1 MRLYNCLLVINLLL
15 LTACD
20 PAGQSWQRIEQ
31 AGLLRVGLDPTYP
44 PFEFHDGQTVQGL
57 DVELANIL
65 AADLGLTAQF
75 TSFGYDGLYAA
86 LETEQ
91 VDVLISAL
99 VIQEEKMAD
108 FAYSEPYFNAG
119 QMLIV
124 PAGSPITTIEELS
137 GRSLAVELGA
147 EGHVL
152 AVRYTRRLPNLTV
165 QTYPT
170 ANEALGSVVSGRD
183 SAAIVDAI
191 SAKMYPAGITIAPTP
206 LTVEPFALVV
216 RIDDRELLQHLNNSL
231 ANLVQSGQLTTLTDK
246 WLQP

>member
-1 MRLYNCLLVINLLL
+1 MRLCKILLAINLLL
-15 LTACD
+15 LAACG

-31 AGLLRVGLDPTYP
+31 SGLLRVGLDPTYP

-57 DVELANIL
+57 DVDLAKAL
-65 AADLGLTAQF
+65 AADLGLTVQF
-75 TSFGYDGLYAA
+75 VSFGYDGLYAA
-86 LETEQ
+86 LETGQ

-99 VIQEEKMAD
+99 VIQEDKMAD
-108 FAYSEPYFNAG
+108 FGYSEPYFNAG
-119 QMLIV
+119 QLLVV
-124 PAGSPITTIEELS
+124 PAGSPITRIEDLS

-152 AVRYTRRLPNLTV
+152 ATRYTRRLPNLTV

-170 ANEALGSVVSGRD
+170 ANDALGSVVSGRD

-191 SAKMYPAGITIAPTP
+191 SARMYPAGITILPDP

-216 RIDDRELLQHLNNSL
+216 RIDDHELLQHLNNSL
-231 ANLVQSGQLTTLTDK
+231 ARLAQSGQLTTLTEN

>member
-1 MRLYNCLLVINLLL
+1 MRLCKLLLVISLVLLV
-15 LTACD
+15 ACG

-31 AGLLRVGLDPTYP
+31 TGLLRVGLDPTYP
-44 PFEFHDGQTVQGL
+44 PFEFQDGQTVQGL
-57 DVELANIL
+57 DVDLAKAL

-75 TSFGYDGLYAA
+75 VSFGYDGLYAA
-86 LETEQ
+86 LETAQ

-99 VIQEEKMAD
+99 VIQSDKMAD

-119 QMLIV
+119 QVLAV
-124 PAGSPITTIEELS
+124 PAGSPIVTIEELS

-152 AVRYTRRLPNLTV
+152 ATRYTRRIPNLTI
-165 QTYPT
+165 QAYPT
-170 ANEALGSVVSGRD
+170 ANDALGSVLSGRD

-191 SAKMYPAGITIAPTP
+191 SARLYPAGITISATP

-216 RIDDRELLQHLNNSL
+216 RIDDRELLQQLNNSL
-231 ANLVQSGQLTTLTDK
+231 AHLNQSGQLTALTDK
-246 WLQP
+246 WLHP

>member
-1 MRLYNCLLVINLLL
+1 MRLCKLLLVISLVLLA
-15 LTACD
+15 ACG

-31 AGLLRVGLDPTYP
+31 TGLLRVGLDPTYP

-57 DVELANIL
+57 DVDLATAL

-75 TSFGYDGLYAA
+75 VSFGYDGLYAA

-99 VIQEEKMAD
+99 VIQSDKMAD

-119 QMLIV
+119 QVLVV
-124 PAGSPITTIEELS
+124 PAGSPLRTIEELS

-147 EGHVL
+147 EGHLL
-152 AVRYTRRLPNLTV
+152 ATRYTRRIPELTV

-170 ANEALGSVVSGRD
+170 ANDALGSILSGRD

-191 SAKMYPAGITIAPTP
+191 SARLYPAGITILATP

-216 RIDDRELLQHLNNSL
+216 RIDDRELLQQLNNSL
-231 ANLVQSGQLTTLTDK
+231 AHLHQSGQLTALTDK
-246 WLQP
+246 WLRP